1 MQTISRE
8 VRLFVPVVVGA
19 ATLAVT
25 LLAAQIPWQH
35 WHQMLLFFVVIVVAN
50 SFRIQDPRG
59 WWVTPSTVLS
69 YLAIYLFDPATALL
83 VVGTARTVSYALSRA
98 WVPWRAL
105 FNGSQTALS
114 VAMGA
119 FVYNLL
125 GGTPQQIGDQYNYV
139 AIAAGPFVH
148 HVANNFF
155 VAYGVSRWRRTPFL
169 NTWISGIRDLS
180 WPNLLSI
187 PTAVLLA
194 LLYVKVHYVAIVG
207 YLLLL
212 PFQQRALS
220 RFIGRQQLYAQIVD
234 GLVTATDVNFP
245 LSRGHSRRVAD
256 IALAI
261 ARELKLAEATV
272 EYIRFAALLHDV
284 GMIGKDDLLDRP
296 VLTHKDVEELQEH
309 VRVGAEIARELPRR
323 EIGNLILRHHERY
336 DGTGYPGAL
345 RGEAIPLGARVIALA
360 EVVDSMASGTF
371 PFATRIKRDAIL
383 AHVVAERG
391 RGFDP
396 QVVDAFVAASD
407 RGAIVPSNGMARDL
421 HADAAT
427 SGR

>member
-1 MQTISRE
+1 
-8 VRLFVPVVVGA
+8 
-19 ATLAVT
+19 
-25 LLAAQIPWQH
+25 
-35 WHQMLLFFVVIVVAN
+35 MLLFFVIIVVAN

-69 YLAIYLFDPATALL
+69 YLAIYLFDPATSLL
-83 VVGTARTVSYALSRA
+83 VVGTARTVSYAMSRA

-114 VAMGA
+114 VAMGS
-119 FVYNLL
+119 FVYNFL
-125 GGTPQQIGDQYNYV
+125 GGTSQPIGDQYNYV
-139 AIAAGPFVH
+139 ALAAGPFVH

-155 VAYGVSRWRRTPFL
+155 VAYGVSRWRRTPFW
-169 NTWISGIRDLS
+169 NTWLSGIRDLS

-194 LLYVKVHYVAIVG
+194 LLYVRVHYTAIVG

-212 PFQQRALS
+212 PFQQRALG
-220 RFIGRQQLYAQIVD
+220 RFVGRQQLYAQIVD
-234 GLVTATDVNFP
+234 GLVTVTDVNFP
-245 LSRGHSRRVAD
+245 LSKGHARRVAD
-256 IALAI
+256 TALAI
-261 ARELKLAEATV
+261 AREMKLAEATV

-284 GMIGKDDLLDRP
+284 GMIGKDGLLDRP
-296 VLTHKDVEELQEH
+296 VLTHEDVEELQEH
-309 VRVGAEIARELPRR
+309 VRVGAEIARELPRK

-336 DGTGYPGAL
+336 DGSGYPGGL

-360 EVVDSMASGTF
+360 ETVDSMASGTF
-371 PFATRIKRDAIL
+371 PFSARIKGEAIL

-396 QVVDAFVAASD
+396 QVVDAFVAASGK
-407 RGAIVPSNGMARDL
+407 GAITVPDEPARDR
-421 HADAAT
+421 DASVGSSRGSLA
-427 SGR
+427 R